1 MFNLLRLIVIILI
14 LYFLCQGV
22 RRLFL
27 SDEKKKPIQ
36 GDERSKQVRG
46 EDLVEDPQCHMYVPV
61 SRALEK
67 RIGDRTLYF
76 CSEAC
81 YRAYQESTK

>member
-14 LYFLCQGV
+14 LYFLYQGV
-22 RRLFL
+22 RRFFL
-27 SDEKKKPIQ
+27 SDGKKMPIP
-36 GDERSKQVRG
+36 GEDRAKQVRG

-61 SRALEK
+61 SRAIEK

>member
-14 LYFLCQGV
+14 LYFLYQGV

-27 SDEKKKPIQ
+27 SDGKQKPIQ
-36 GDERSKQVRG
+36 GDERAKQVRG

-61 SRALEK
+61 SRAIEK
-67 RIGDRTLYF
+67 RIGDRTLHF